1 MKKLL
6 PLIFLLPALAACPP
20 LEEWE
25 KLRGIEFYVE
35 NQSGEDVYIEYD
47 GRAKTIKPTESFHA
61 RDSRSAY
68 YELSFGRE
76 ELKRF
81 SSSSLCFFTIPIQ
94 KLRENW
100 ESNKGRF
107 SDELLG
113 IFTAYPV
120 RIDSEYDERDGRQ
133 IYKWIFEVK
142 DSWLAAGKASEDRKS
157 MPTEMYGNV
166 LVYMAADNDLYTAA
180 LNDINEME
188 AGWNASFTLYV
199 FLDPPQNSPFNQP
212 LIFRIVHDETDEIV
226 SPVVKVFLQE
236 IDSASKDGMV
246 SVLSEA
252 GFYFDKLILWS
263 HSTGW
268 LPENIDY
275 RYALAYLYYEEKAFD
290 KARKEVDVILEKS
303 ENYSQAVVLDA
314 LLKLER
320 KDFLGAQA
328 ELEQNLISYPD
339 DKFTKTS
346 LAKVYLALDLFEK
359 AKSIMTELIESE
371 PENLAFLAEMCEIC
385 IGCKDYN
392 TAIEYAEKM
401 KNVNENYIEAYIL
414 GAKAAYEMKD
424 LDKAKEYA
432 QDAISLDMNCAA
444 GYYYLALV
452 RFDEADCDE
461 AVECM
466 KRAIM
471 HDLNNPAYYAKMS
484 EIYKVNGNLQAAL
497 EYIKEAESI
506 DNSTEYKIMYSELVS
521 LNRKSKKLNNI

>member
-6 PLIFLLPALAACPP
+6 PLIFLLPVLAACPP

-35 NQSGEDVYIEYD
+35 NRSGEDVYIEYD
-47 GRAKTIKPTESFHA
+47 GRAKIIRPSENFHARA
-61 RDSRSAY
+61 RDSRSAS
-68 YELSFGRE
+68 ELHFGRE
-76 ELKRF
+76 DLKRF
-81 SSSSLCFFTIPIQ
+81 GSFSLPNDSCFFTIPIQ

-275 RYALAYLYYEEKAFD
+275 NRIPLQDTPAGTADTGADTASRIASRTFAVDDTAGSRMSIRDLASVFELSFQVGTLVFDSCRMGTVEVFAEFSAAQIRRIIAPATDIDVGGLYYTTLAGMSRWEEIDLNKAVAEYKSAGGGELMLIACDPKDFGRTGPFSRQLTFD
-290 KARKEVDVILEKS
+290 PVQRSDMKPMQTPENGYAVVFYDFFHFLDQAVYADTAAKLKEVFETAPEGASPGFYLPYTTA
-303 ENYSQAVVLDA
+303 ENPSSVLKEINA
-314 LLKLER
+314 
-320 KDFLGAQA
+320 
-328 ELEQNLISYPD
+328 
-339 DKFTKTS
+339 
-346 LAKVYLALDLFEK
+346 
-359 AKSIMTELIESE
+359 
-371 PENLAFLAEMCEIC
+371 AFL
-385 IGCKDYN
+385 N
-392 TAIEYAEKM
+392 T
-401 KNVNENYIEAYIL
+401 VW
-414 GAKAAYEMKD
+414 GKAVSFSDNIALPSGTG
-424 LDKAKEYA
+424 LD
-432 QDAISLDMNCAA
+432 
-444 GYYYLALV
+444 
-452 RFDEADCDE
+452 
-461 AVECM
+461 
-466 KRAIM
+466 
-471 HDLNNPAYYAKMS
+471 
-484 EIYKVNGNLQAAL
+484 
-497 EYIKEAESI
+497 
-506 DNSTEYKIMYSELVS
+506 
-521 LNRKSKKLNNI
+521 